1 MTQITASTRE
11 EQIGADLMKIGFI
24 GTGKMGLPMARHLAN
39 AGHDVVAYDIAGDQV
54 AAARQAGLAVAASLA
69 EAVGTAEVIFSSM
82 PHDAAFTSV
91 ASQIAAAAT
100 PGALY
105 IDTSTI
111 SPTASAAAAPQ
122 LAARDIAYLRVTVS
136 GNNHMAEAAKLT
148 AMVSG
153 PSTAYERVR
162 PLLAALGPTQ
172 FYLGDAEQARLMKL
186 VVNLLIALT
195 SGMLAE
201 ALTLGKKGG
210 LDWQSMWN
218 VITASAVASP
228 IVKAKSEQ
236 LAVHDYTPTFT
247 VDQMLKDVGLI
258 LDAGADLR
266 VPMGLTALLGQM
278 LQGAAAQGLAGDDY
292 AAIIKSTGAAAGLTS

>member
-1 MTQITASTRE
+1 
-11 EQIGADLMKIGFI
+11 MKIGFI

-111 SPTASAAAAPQ
+111 SPTASAAAAPL

-236 LAVHDYTPTFT
+236 LSVHDYTPTFT
-247 VDQMLKDVGLI
+247 VEQMLKDVGLI
-258 LDAGADLR
+258 LDAGADLH

-278 LQGAAAQGLAGDDY
+278 LHGAAAQGMAGDDY
-292 AAIIKSTGAAAGLTS
+292 AAIIKSAALAAGTQPGQQ